1 MSKTIV
7 NKVRNMILLEID
19 ELHPFQ
25 GNLKDLLKEDYDK
38 LRKQI
43 IKGFKAPFFVW
54 LDPSTNKYMLE
65 DGHQRHRVLTELRR
79 AEGYTIPKL
88 PCVVIEADTEHEA
101 KKNILE
107 ISSQFGR
114 VTPSSLFEYASLNN
128 IDLPTLEDFRFPE
141 IDLDNFKAEFFDM
154 PVDFEEPEDKKDP
167 TEKEFETKSCPACGV
182 EL

>member
-1 MSKTIV
+1 MSIMDKSLTII
-7 NKVRNMILLEID
+7 NKVKSMILLELD
-19 ELHPFQ
+19 DLHPFQ

-54 LDPSTNKYMLE
+54 LDPKTNKYMLE

-88 PCVVIEADTEHEA
+88 PCVVIEAATEYEA
-101 KKNILE
+101 KANILE

-114 VTPSSLFEYASLNN
+114 VTPSSLFEYASINN

-141 IDLDNFKAEFFDM
+141 IDMSSFRKEH
-154 PVDFEEPEDKKDP
+154 FEDTPQNIQDDGEIPMQECP
-167 TEKEFETKSCPACGV
+167 SCGHKF
-182 EL
+182 